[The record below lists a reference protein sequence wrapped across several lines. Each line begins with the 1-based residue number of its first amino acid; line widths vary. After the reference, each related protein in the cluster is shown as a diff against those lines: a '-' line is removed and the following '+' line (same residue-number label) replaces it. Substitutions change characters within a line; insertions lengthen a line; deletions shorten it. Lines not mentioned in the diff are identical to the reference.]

1 MNSDFKELLLALEKF
16 GAEYLVVGGYAVMA
30 YTEPRYTKD
39 LDVWVRP
46 EALNADR
53 VFRSLAHF
61 GAPLDD
67 VAVDNFATEGLVFQI
82 GMAPVRV
89 DILMSIDGVNFSEAW
104 DRKKRMDLGG
114 VECWVLSPQ
123 DLVVNKEL
131 AARPQDLM
139 DAHNLRRAMEA
150 E

>member
-46 EALNADR
+46 EPENADR
-53 VFRSLAHF
+53 VFQSLAHF
-61 GAPLDD
+61 GAPLDR
-67 VAVDNFATEGLVFQI
+67 VAVEDFATEGLVFQI

-89 DILMSIDGVNFSEAW
+89 DILMSIDGVNFGEAW
-104 DRKKRMDLGG
+104 KRKKRLNLGG
-114 VECWVLSPQ
+114 IDCWVLSPE
-123 DLVVNKEL
+123 DLVVNKEI

>member
-39 LDVWVRP
+39 LDVWVRA
-46 EALNADR
+46 ETDNAHR

-61 GAPLDD
+61 GAPLDQM
-67 VAVDNFATEGLVFQI
+67 AVEDFATEGMVFQI
-82 GMAPVRV
+82 GMAPVRI
-89 DILMSIDGVNFSEAW
+89 DILMSIDGVEFGDAW
-104 DRKKRMDLGG
+104 DRKKRLDLGG
-114 VECWVLSPQ
+114 VECWVLSPE

-139 DAHNLRRAMEA
+139 DALNLRKAMGA
-150 E
+150 D